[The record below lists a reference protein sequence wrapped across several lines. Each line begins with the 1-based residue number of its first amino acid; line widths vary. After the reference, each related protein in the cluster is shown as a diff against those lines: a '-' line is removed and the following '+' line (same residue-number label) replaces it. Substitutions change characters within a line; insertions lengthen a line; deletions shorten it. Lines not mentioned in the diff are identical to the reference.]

1 MSRVQS
7 HHLQFPRLSTAWQP
21 GLPAGIRQ
29 ADCDGGADA
38 LAEADGDLLWN
49 ACDAHQQESLS
60 GRFIGVN
67 LERLRDALLDT
78 QDAFGPATLSPQAA
92 PLASFGRAIWTMWT
106 AYRDRT
112 LQEMARRGDL
122 SSI

>member
-29 ADCDGGADA
+29 ADCEGGADE
-38 LAEADGDLLWN
+38 LAEADGDRLWN
-49 ACDAHQQESLS
+49 ACDAYQQESLS
-60 GRFIGVN
+60 NRFIHFN
-67 LERLRDALLDT
+67 SEQLRDALLDT
-78 QDAFGPATLSPQAA
+78 QDALGPATPSPEAA
-92 PLASFGRAIWTMWT
+92 PLASFGRAIRTMWT
-106 AYRDRT
+106 TYRDRS